1 MPCWYWITIFQGDS
15 YLNDADWE
23 FLTNTVNDNSW
34 FGRGESLGA
43 AGYNWMSEGSQTC
56 HCWKVESAKGSKVVL
71 VKSSNCTTRPNTGL
85 IFLATKQIRN
95 NLQKSFQT
103 ILEKLS
109 ETSCDSD
116 SLANLAYCLLNFCV
130 TKKRKKMVDLTF
142 LLFPALFYLTSF
154 LPVSFPKVKKSCYLS
169 LDF

>member
-1 MPCWYWITIFQGDS
+1 MK
-15 YLNDADWE
+15 
-23 FLTNTVNDNSW
+23 LTGNFWQICTVNGNSW
-34 FGRGESLGA
+34 FGWGESLGA
-43 AGYNWMSEGSQTC
+43 AGYSWMSEGSQTC
-56 HCWKVESAKGSKVVL
+56 HCWKVENTKGSKVLL

-130 TKKRKKMVDLTF
+130 TIKRKKKVDLTF
-142 LLFPALFYLTSF
+142 LLGYPISLLTPKTAPPCPSKDLWGPAPGHPGVL
-154 LPVSFPKVKKSCYLS
+154 
-169 LDF
+169 